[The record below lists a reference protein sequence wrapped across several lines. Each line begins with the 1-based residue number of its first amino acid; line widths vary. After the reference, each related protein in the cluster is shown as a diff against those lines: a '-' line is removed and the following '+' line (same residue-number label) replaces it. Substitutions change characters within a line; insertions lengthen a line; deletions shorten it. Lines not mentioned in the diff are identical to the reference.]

1 MIDII
6 QKESQV
12 PLSEFV
18 KKLIP
23 ESIGGEI
30 EKATQGIYPLQ
41 NVYIRKVKTLKS
53 PKTDIAKLLEA
64 HSGLDEVVD
73 AGQPVERPDDAGYPA
88 QEEEE

>member
-12 PLSEFV
+12 PLSDFV
-18 KKLIP
+18 RKLIP

-41 NVYIRKVKTLKS
+41 NVFIRKVKTLKS
-53 PKTDIAKLLEA
+53 PKVDMAKLLEA

-73 AGQPVERPDDAGYPA
+73 AGVQVDRPDDNSFAP